1 MGTSRF
7 SENSGENNKSL
18 GKLIGIGVAVVFG
31 LIVLF
36 NCIGYNSGG
45 FRTVIESRV
54 FGGIDVK
61 FTNGFY
67 FTLYGKTTEYPDIM
81 TVSFTTEET
90 SSTVDIEPITIRFN
104 DATSAAATGVV
115 KFMLPKNDSLMVKL
129 HKDYRNVENL
139 AITGFKPFVMEC
151 LKNSSQLMSSE
162 MHYLGGRSTMSQYF
176 QDQLEDG
183 VYILETEEK
192 VIRDS
197 VEHESKRVYLTKISK
212 NKTGNVDRKRSMLT
226 QYGIGITD
234 AVVADVDYEERVD
247 TLLGLK
253 IDATSKTSI
262 SKQELM
268 KAQQEA
274 MTAEAQGKKVLVE
287 TEYKELQNQKTQ
299 VIQAETSVKLKEQ
312 EVRLQEQEKLKEKA
326 SYEASLFIAKRTKEL
341 AEAEAYAKKAVM
353 VADGALEVKLKA
365 LVEINKNY
373 ADAIGKQP
381 LVPSIMF
388 GGSGANGHGTPASTD
403 LINMLMIKT
412 AKDLSVDLGTAK
424 KGGN

>member
-7 SENSGENNKSL
+7 SENGGEMSKSL
-18 GKLIGIGVAVVFG
+18 GKLVGVA
-31 LIVLF
+31 LIAILGVILLVK
-36 NCIGYNSGG
+36 CIGYNTGG
-45 FRTVIESRV
+45 YRTVIESRV
-54 FGGIDVK
+54 NGGIDVK

-67 FTLYGKTTEYPDIM
+67 FTLFGKTTEYPDIM
-81 TVSFTTEET
+81 TVSFTKDET
-90 SSTVDIEPITIRFN
+90 SSTVDIDPITIRFN
-104 DATSAAATGVV
+104 DATSAEATGVV
-115 KFMLPKNDSLMVKL
+115 KFMLPKSDSLMVQL
-129 HKDYRNVENL
+129 HKDYRNVDNL

-183 VYILETEEK
+183 VYILETQEK
-192 VIRDS
+192 IVKDT
-197 VEHESKRVYLTKISK
+197 VDKENKRVYLTKISNTK
-212 NKTGNVDRKRSMLT
+212 EGKPQRKRSMLT

-234 AVVADVDYEERVD
+234 AVIADVDYEERVD
-247 TLLGLK
+247 VLLGQK

-274 MTAEAQGKKVLVE
+274 LTEEAKGKKLLVE

-299 VIQAETSVKLKEQ
+299 VIQAETQVKLKEQ
-312 EVRLQEQEKLKEKA
+312 EVKLQEQEKLKEKA
-326 SYEASLFIAKRTKEL
+326 AYEASVFAAKKTKEL

-353 VADGALEVKLKA
+353 VADGALTQRLNA
-365 LVEINKNY
+365 LVEINKAY
-373 ADAIGKQP
+373 AEALGKQP
-381 LVPSIMF
+381 LVPSVMM
-388 GGSGANGHGTPASTD
+388 GGGGNIPNSTA
-403 LINMLMIKT
+403 LVEMLTAKT
-412 AKDLSVDLGTAK
+412 AKELALDLK

>member
-1 MGTSRF
+1 MSTNRF
-7 SENSGENNKSL
+7 TENSGEAGKSI
-18 GKLIGIGVAVVFG
+18 GKMVALAVILISGAI
-31 LIVLF
+31 LLF
-36 NCIGYNSGG
+36 SCIGYNTGG

-54 FGGIDVK
+54 TGSISVK

-67 FTLYGKTTEYPDIM
+67 FTLFGKTTEYPDIM
-81 TVSFTTEET
+81 TVSFTKDET

-104 DATSAAATGVV
+104 DATSATATGVT
-115 KFMLPKNDSLMVKL
+115 KFMLPKSDSLMVQL
-129 HKDYRNVENL
+129 HRDYRNVDNL

-192 VIRDS
+192 VIKDTI
-197 VEHESKRVYLTKISK
+197 EHENKRVYLTKISK
-212 NKTGNVDRKRSMLT
+212 NKNGGFERKRSMLT
-226 QYGIGITD
+226 QYGIGISD
-234 AVVADVDYEERVD
+234 AVISDVDYEERVD
-247 TLLGLK
+247 NLLGLK

-274 MTAEAQGKKVLVE
+274 LTEEAKGKKLLVE

-299 VIQAETSVKLKEQ
+299 VIQAETTVKLAEQ
-312 EVRLQEQEKLKEKA
+312 SVRLAEQEKLKQKA
-326 SYEASLFIAKRTKEL
+326 AYEASIYEAKKTKEL
-341 AEAEAYAKKAVM
+341 ADGEAYAKKAVM
-353 VADGALEVKLKA
+353 IADGALTQRLGA
-365 LVEINKNY
+365 IVEINKNY

-381 LVPSIMF
+381 LVPSFYF
-388 GGSGANGHGTPASTD
+388 GGGGANGGNIPSSMALVD
-403 LINMLMIKT
+403 MLMVKT
-412 AKDLSVDLGTAK
+412 AKDLSVDLIPK
-424 KGGN
+424 KVGN